1 MTATVSITD
10 RDLLSLP
17 ASWTGGEAHDLVLCF
32 PKGHTGACVFH
43 LMDAAGGVALVPTE
57 LGASSPANVE
67 VEVWI
72 TTWSLHWPR
81 TQRYSHLLPPGHSWR
96 CGSQHGPLHPHR
108 AGSCSHCCLC
118 GQSEWEVWVT
128 WASDSHR
135 AQRCLRLSRVIHWFL
150 RWDKLYEQTVQLEET
165 PALFCSSDL
174 SPQM

>member
-1 MTATVSITD
+1 MTWS
-10 RDLLSLP
+10 S
-17 ASWTGGEAHDLVLCF
+17 AS
-32 PKGHTGACVFH
+32 PKGTQV
-43 LMDAAGGVALVPTE
+43 LMSSTLWMQLVVW
-57 LGASSPANVE
+57 LWSPQSWEFLPLLMWV
-67 VEVWI
+67 
-72 TTWSLHWPR
+72 TTSSLHWPR
-81 TQRYSHLLPPGHSWR
+81 THRYSHLLPPGHSWR